1 MLVILTETKKIVL
14 MTFIVLEIFLFV
26 IITSEIEVWF
36 LV

>member
-14 MTFIVLEIFLFV
+14 MTFIVLEIFVFV